1 MKKYFKP
8 SSLLFYLFVIILFF
22 IIGTAVASWSG
33 VADNQGLAAAA
44 IVLGYGLITALI
56 AMIPALIVIRLVK
69 PEVIRKVNITFGIIV
84 LLTIGILAVRF
95 YSMQGK
101 RADQQNTMQEAKK
114 PTHTAPVAD

>member
-84 LLTIGILAVRF
+84 LLTIGIFGR
-95 YSMQGK
+95 
-101 RADQQNTMQEAKK
+101 
-114 PTHTAPVAD
+114 